1 MLSLIAAQEQQL
13 TAAAAQ
19 LSAAAADLLVLGHV
33 EAARTLSR
41 YPGMTPIPDT
51 VRLLSLLDAD
61 LDPFDDDALVEALLR
76 LRPLTALPSQRA
88 LGKAV
93 RASTLR
99 YRRNDLVHVILDD
112 KLLAG
117 EPRET
122 SPEREGAPSFS
133 ALSGA
138 LGTSVP
144 SATLHLHAAAV
155 DYAARRASAGHLEV
169 MDALP
174 QEGVEAWVDA
184 LASYPKA
191 DLRQTVRAYLAHRGK
206 WDPAAAELGIHRN
219 TLRYR
224 LALASRLIDSD
235 IDNPDVAAP
244 LWLKLR
250 DYRSTTSA

>member
-1 MLSLIAAQEQQL
+1 
-13 TAAAAQ
+13 
-19 LSAAAADLLVLGHV
+19 
-33 EAARTLSR
+33 
-41 YPGMTPIPDT
+41 
-51 VRLLSLLDAD
+51 
-61 LDPFDDDALVEALLR
+61 
-76 LRPLTALPSQRA
+76 
-88 LGKAV
+88 
-93 RASTLR
+93 
-99 YRRNDLVHVILDD
+99 
-112 KLLAG
+112 
-117 EPRET
+117 
-122 SPEREGAPSFS
+122 
-133 ALSGA
+133 
-138 LGTSVP
+138 
-144 SATLHLHAAAV
+144 
-155 DYAARRASAGHLEV
+155 